1 MWLHFLTRHREYAG
15 VYVEELNSR
24 TESQN
29 KFHLY
34 LQGPQG
40 DIQSRARGMALFFTC
55 FHPGAFL
62 VSTI

>member
-1 MWLHFLTRHREYAG
+1 MWLHSLTRHREYAG

-24 TESQN
+24 SESQN

-40 DIQSRARGMALFFTC
+40 DIQSHARVMALFLLMFIL
-55 FHPGAFL
+55 GYL
-62 VSTI
+62 